1 MKIREMDEEIN
12 TGYGVRVNNNN
23 IVYSG
28 SN

>member
-1 MKIREMDEEIN
+1 MKIREIDEEIN
-12 TGYGVRVNNNN
+12 IGYGVWVNNNN

>member
-12 TGYGVRVNNNN
+12 TGYGVRLNDIN